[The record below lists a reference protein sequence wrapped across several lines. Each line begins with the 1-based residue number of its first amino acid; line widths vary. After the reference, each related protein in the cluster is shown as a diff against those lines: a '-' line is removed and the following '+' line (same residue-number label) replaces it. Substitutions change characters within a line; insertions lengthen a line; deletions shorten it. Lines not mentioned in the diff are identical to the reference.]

1 MKYII
6 LIVCVTTVLSL
17 MYVNNNQTALDN
29 EMIVTYSHN
38 RKEIP
43 VKVTLTKYQ
52 LEKMLNMIDEEYG
65 YGGPAAPQDSYTF
78 TSIAKGNLNSGEY
91 SISSTHLARPVND
104 K

>member
-1 MKYII
+1 MVMISYDEEHDYEQGYD
-6 LIVCVTTVLSL
+6 SDYDQDQDYDQG
-17 MYVNNNQTALDN
+17 YVHDDDQG
-29 EMIVTYSHN
+29 
-38 RKEIP
+38 
-43 VKVTLTKYQ
+43 Q
-52 LEKMLNMIDEEYG
+52 DEEYG